1 MDEQGERPTQ
11 GSTFGQTKVLF
22 PRGRVSKQDSPF
34 RTRSSC
40 LAPPARAPR
49 VPILDVYHHDIMY
62 LICQH
67 PELDSNRHQKQYAGA
82 PPAASVA
89 LSVRLAGVPRAVAL
103 HLPHGAAAA
112 RHGAHA
118 RGVATQRNRRAAR
131 EALAVVPLR
140 RRCVPPP
147 SRARAA
153 SLSPRSS
160 RATATRRSVTVRHV
174 PCQMMH
180 VRAPRAW
187 SLTRPSRVRTGGLCT
202 AQPPSGTVPRHS
214 VICRFGCGVGAVER
228 EYADEG

>member
-1 MDEQGERPTQ
+1 MNKANGRPRVRRSGKQRFCFLEGESPSKTR
-11 GSTFGQTKVLF
+11 LF
-22 PRGRVSKQDSPF
+22 AHG
-34 RTRSSC
+34 
-40 LAPPARAPR
+40 ARAWHHRR
-49 VPILDVYHHDIMY
+49 VLHACRYLMCISHDIMY
-62 LICQH
+62 LLCQH
-67 PELDSNRHQKQYAGA
+67 PELDSNRHQKQTADA

-160 RATATRRSVTVRHV
+160 RATAPRRSVT
-174 PCQMMH
+174 
-180 VRAPRAW
+180 A
-187 SLTRPSRVRTGGLCT
+187 CT
-202 AQPPSGTVPRHS
+202 ARAVPDDARAGSPCVEPHAPVTRAHGWPVHGAAPLRHCAPAFGYMP
-214 VICRFGCGVGAVER
+214 IRLRCRCGR
-228 EYADEG
+228 EGIR

>member
-67 PELDSNRHQKQYAGA
+67 PELDSNRHQKQYADA

-160 RATATRRSVTVRHV
+160 RATAPRRSVT
-174 PCQMMH
+174 
-180 VRAPRAW
+180 A
-187 SLTRPSRVRTGGLCT
+187 CT
-202 AQPPSGTVPRHS
+202 ARAVPDDARAGSPCVEPHAPVTRAHGWPVHGAAPLRHCAPAFGDMP
-214 VICRFGCGVGAVER
+214 IRLRCRCGR
-228 EYADEG
+228 EGIR